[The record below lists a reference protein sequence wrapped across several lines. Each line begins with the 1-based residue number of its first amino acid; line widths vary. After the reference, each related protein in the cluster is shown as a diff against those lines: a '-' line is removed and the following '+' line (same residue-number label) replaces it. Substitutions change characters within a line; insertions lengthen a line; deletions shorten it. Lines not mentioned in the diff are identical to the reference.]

1 MIYYK
6 VKPEFDNVVVSK
18 NFDFLVG
25 NELYTTK
32 EIRKL
37 EKLYAN
43 RRNYAGAE
51 KELENKERVKF
62 YSMFDLVTISKQRVY
77 WSFGARF
84 EKRVRT
90 ED

>member
-1 MIYYK
+1 MVYYK
-6 VKPEFDNVVVSK
+6 VKPEFDNVVISK

-25 NELYTTK
+25 NELYTGK
-32 EIRKL
+32 EIQKL
-37 EKLYAN
+37 EKMYAN
-43 RRNYAGAE
+43 RRNYSKVK
-51 KELENKERVKF
+51 KELDEKERVKF
-62 YSMFDLVTISKQRVY
+62 SSMFDLVEVSKRDIY

>member
-1 MIYYK
+1 MVYYR
-6 VKPEFDNVVVSK
+6 VKPEFDNVVISK
-18 NFDFLVG
+18 KFDFLVG
-25 NELYTTK
+25 NELYTGK
-32 EIRKL
+32 EIQKL

-43 RRNYAGAE
+43 RRNYSKVE
-51 KELENKERVKF
+51 KELDDKERAIF
-62 YSMFDLVTISKQRVY
+62 YSMFDLVEISKRRIY